1 MARLVQRVL
10 FPYWQIKRGMTFG
23 VQGVILTEKREVLLV
38 RHGYRPGWHFPGGGV
53 EKRETMLT
61 ALARE
66 VEEETGVIVEGEPRL
81 HGVFANFQFSK
92 SDHVAVF
99 LIERWHQPKVPE
111 PNFEIREQRLF
122 PIQDLPPDTAGATT
136 RRLGEIF
143 ESKPIDQYF

>member
-1 MARLVQRVL
+1 MARLLQRVL

-23 VQGVILTEKREVLLV
+23 VQGVILKENREVLLV

-66 VEEETGVIVEGEPRL
+66 VVEETGVIVEGEPRL
-81 HGVFANFQFSK
+81 HGIFANFQFSK

-99 LIERWHQPKVPE
+99 LIESWHQPSVPE
-111 PNFEIREQRLF
+111 PNFEIQEQGSF
-122 PIQDLPPDTAGATT
+122 PISDLPPETIGAVR
-136 RRLGEIF
+136 RRLAEIF
-143 ESKPIDQYF
+143 ESEPVGQYW